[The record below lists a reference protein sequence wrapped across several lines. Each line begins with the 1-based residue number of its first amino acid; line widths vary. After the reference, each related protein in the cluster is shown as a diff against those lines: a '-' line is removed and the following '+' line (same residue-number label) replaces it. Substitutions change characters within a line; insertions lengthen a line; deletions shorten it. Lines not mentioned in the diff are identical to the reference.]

1 FTRFS
6 MNVLIAQRDPTI
18 AMQLADQVTRAGGR
32 VSGIVLSLGQALDL
46 MRQGRGPDLV
56 LLDAS
61 LTVDDAEDHSEAWE
75 NTRGRICLCATGE
88 MAPPANDT
96 RSRWP
101 VLQNPSAI
109 EDIRL
114 VLQAARHFGRP
125 RAATV
130 H

>member
-1 FTRFS
+1 
-6 MNVLIAQRDPTI
+6 MNVLIAQRDPAI
-18 AMQLADQVTRAGGR
+18 AMQLADQVIRAGGR
-32 VSGIVLSLGQALDL
+32 VSGIVLNLEQALDL

-61 LTVDDAEDHSEAWE
+61 LTIDDAEDHSEAWE
-75 NTRGRICLCATGE
+75 KTRGRICLCATGE
-88 MAPPANDT
+88 IAAAANDT

-101 VLQNPSAI
+101 ILRNPSAL

-114 VLQAARHFGRP
+114 VLQAARHFGAP
-125 RAATV
+125 KTATV